1 MMAGVMHVDA
11 MRKQRNL
18 YPCATALPLSPE
30 LRIRRCSYTIGFGAP
45 RRMMENRS
53 KTAALIS
60 GAMAPPRARSFRDNG
75 EAVRRAKILMK

>member
-11 MRKQRNL
+11 MHKQRNL

-30 LRIRRCSYTIGFGAP
+30 LRVRRCSYTIGFGAP
-45 RRMMENRS
+45 RRMTENRS

-60 GAMAPPRARSFRDNG
+60 GGMAP
-75 EAVRRAKILMK
+75 AKSAFLQG